1 MAKPLS
7 NAERQKRW
15 RDKRN
20 ELAKQAEAGLA
31 KHQTLRKDKLVGK
44 LELLIEGLFVE
55 GAKDMATMSPGT
67 VAVLATR
74 LERLLVEYG
83 AMPESKRWR
92 DPQGHVR
99 ELKAKMRRYVTG
111 GRTWTDANS

>member
-31 KHQTLRKDKLVGK
+31 KTLRNDKLVGK

-55 GAKDMATMSPGT
+55 GAKDMATMSPGK

-99 ELKAKMRRYVTG
+99 ALKAKMRRYVTG
-111 GRTWTDANS
+111 GRT